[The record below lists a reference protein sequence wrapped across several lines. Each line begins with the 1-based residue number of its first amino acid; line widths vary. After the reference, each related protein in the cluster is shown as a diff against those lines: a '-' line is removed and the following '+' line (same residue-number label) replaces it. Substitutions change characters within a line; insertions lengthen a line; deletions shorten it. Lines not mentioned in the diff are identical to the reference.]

1 MFSCFSIAQ
10 DLPGSELNK
19 NNKSHYN
26 AIYHSLHRT
35 VVSCY
40 EKLFNSSSR
49 AFMSQ
54 TDSQISA
61 GHYEIVEQPLTAK
74 RLTTEKNLVSKLEVQ
89 LPSYTDISH

>member
-1 MFSCFSIAQ
+1 
-10 DLPGSELNK
+10 
-19 NNKSHYN
+19 
-26 AIYHSLHRT
+26 
-35 VVSCY
+35 
-40 EKLFNSSSR
+40 
-49 AFMSQ
+49 MSQ